1 MYLYNTY
8 MTESKNEELYLI
20 QFRTTRENEF
30 YYRFIQFVGDDVF
43 IVRDNKAN
51 VFSNTVVESHG
62 NKDIQFDMG
71 KHAATQFKKIYE
83 QQVSQ
88 LGNIHGYI
96 KDYVTN
102 ATKPDDHSG
111 DEEYAK
117 MHGLKY
123 IKDDVEQEDNVEQPP
138 DYSDD
143 DQKGRG
149 GANKIMGG
157 RDWKIK
163 DFPFTVSYGTQLTS
177 KDIRHILTDF
187 GEETTD
193 PVIKGIINSLAQK
206 SVLQKLKRIIQYYS
220 LDKKDIK
227 PYDSEKPLFTFFGK
241 VLKEKSKGVFGFGG
255 NNISSFKIY
264 KLTVPNLETEIDVSK
279 FATKKE
285 IEKLEQ
291 QYGQKITLLN
301 IRIQTIIRHFT
312 ETSGPLFTFEGLDD
326 ENRGD
331 DKKDDTYK
339 VQDINNE
346 DEIYIIEEDGETKI
360 RINDRVYA
368 TVKDGNKFKIPGLTV
383 PGTNGE
389 KSEIL
394 DLNDYQKDTHHPTI
408 TRYIKKSTKG
418 GKSRR
423 HRKGGKRRT
432 RRFRKRA

>member
-1 MYLYNTY
+1 
-8 MTESKNEELYLI
+8 
-20 QFRTTRENEF
+20 
-30 YYRFIQFVGDDVF
+30 
-43 IVRDNKAN
+43 
-51 VFSNTVVESHG
+51 
-62 NKDIQFDMG
+62 
-71 KHAATQFKKIYE
+71 
-83 QQVSQ
+83 
-88 LGNIHGYI
+88 
-96 KDYVTN
+96 
-102 ATKPDDHSG
+102 
-111 DEEYAK
+111 
-117 MHGLKY
+117 
-123 IKDDVEQEDNVEQPP
+123 
-138 DYSDD
+138 
-143 DQKGRG
+143 
-149 GANKIMGG
+149 MGG

>member
-1 MYLYNTY
+1 
-8 MTESKNEELYLI
+8 MTESKNEELYLF

-43 IVRDNKAN
+43 IVRDNETN

-71 KHAATQFKKIYE
+71 KHAETQFKKIYE
-83 QQVSQ
+83 QQVLSH
-88 LGNIHGYI
+88 LGNLHDSI
-96 KDYVTN
+96 KNYVAN
-102 ATKPDDHSG
+102 AVKPDDHSG

-117 MHGLKY
+117 IHGLKY
-123 IKDDVEQEDNVEQPP
+123 IKDDVEQEDNVDQPP
-138 DYSDD
+138 DDSDD

-149 GANKIMGG
+149 GTNKIMGG

-193 PVIKGIINSLAQK
+193 PVIKGIVNNLAQK
-206 SVLQKLKRIIQYYS
+206 NALQKFKRIIQYYS

-227 PYDSEKPLFTFFGK
+227 SYDSEKPLFTFFGK

-264 KLTVPNLETEIDVSK
+264 RLTVPNLETEIDVSK

-326 ENRGD
+326 EKRGD

-360 RINDRVYA
+360 RVNDRVYA
-368 TVKDGNKFKIPGLTV
+368 TEKDGNKYKIPGLTV
-383 PGTNGE
+383 SGTNGE
-389 KSEIL
+389 PEIL

-408 TRYIKKSTKG
+408 TRYIKKSTEG

-423 HRKGGKRRT
+423 FRRKSVKRRT

>member
-1 MYLYNTY
+1 MYLYIHTY

-43 IVRDNKAN
+43 IVRDNDAN

-71 KHAATQFKKIYE
+71 KHAATQFTKIYE
-83 QQVSQ
+83 QHVSH
-88 LGNIHGYI
+88 LGNIHDSI
-96 KDYVTN
+96 KNYVTN
-102 ATKPDDHSG
+102 AVKPDNNSG
-111 DEEYAK
+111 YEYKMPRKIYIRKDKELEDE
-117 MHGLKY
+117 
-123 IKDDVEQEDNVEQPP
+123 DDIPP
-138 DYSDD
+138 DDSDD
-143 DQKGRG
+143 DQKVG
-149 GANKIMGG
+149 GGTNKIMGG

-163 DFPFTVSYGTQLTS
+163 DFPFTVSYGTQLTF
-177 KDIRHILTDF
+177 KDIRHILNNFVDEYKDDDDIDEINRT
-187 GEETTD
+187 
-193 PVIKGIINSLAQK
+193 KNINSFQK
-206 SVLQKLKRIIQYYS
+206 FKRIIQYYS
-220 LDKKDIK
+220 STNTIK
-227 PYDSEKPLFTFFGK
+227 PHDSEKPLFTFFGK
-241 VLKEKSKGVFGFGG
+241 VLKEKSKGFYGFGG

-279 FATKKE
+279 FATKME
-285 IEKLEQ
+285 IKNLEK
-291 QYGQKITLLN
+291 QYGQITLLN
-301 IRIQTIIRHFT
+301 IRIQTIITHFT

-326 ENRGD
+326 EKRGD

-360 RINDRVYA
+360 RVNDRVYA
-368 TVKDGNKFKIPGLTV
+368 TEKYGNKFKIPGLTV

-408 TRYIKKSTKG
+408 TRYIKSTEG

-423 HRKGGKRRT
+423 FRRKSAKRRT